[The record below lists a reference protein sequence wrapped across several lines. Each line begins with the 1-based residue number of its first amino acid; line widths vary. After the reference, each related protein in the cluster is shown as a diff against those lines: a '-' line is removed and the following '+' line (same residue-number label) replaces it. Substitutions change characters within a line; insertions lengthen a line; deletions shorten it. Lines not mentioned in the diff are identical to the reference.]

1 MSSGLDLNQFLT
13 NSSSGGGRGRGQW
26 LDDWGK
32 RNPPAIT
39 IWLHPAAKIYPVW
52 EHQFV
57 EVGEKKV
64 EGTDRKQP
72 CLRFPNYVG
81 PDRPEVYESQRFR
94 ENGLLRVLPHL
105 DPFIY
110 LREWLRWCV
119 EREVISKET
128 VVFEWVDYAR
138 NNAPIQWKAGRLA
151 GLVEKTNFDWSHTL
165 DAKLSFLFTVVDA
178 DALTAGAKL
187 TRETSLVGELTQK
200 VMKQQMEAKGVEA
213 GNPIL
218 NPYPIRWKYNPQEQ
232 VFGKKYDAFRFEQP
246 GYEYTPEVYD
256 VFNRE
261 FPEAEPYSK
270 PGDGDLVKVR
280 AAFEQA
286 QQITMPLDLI
296 FSLDLDTRRS
306 VLRGAGA
313 PAKGASHT
321 QSTRVDSHAQGNAVR
336 PPATPGAARPIPPP
350 PGMRSVEKPASSP
363 PVAPAPVA
371 SAGGRRRVAAPPPTP
386 PPVEMLPC
394 EKCSTQFPANAPKCP
409 HCGQLYEVDAGSAAT
424 PVQATS
430 AQPQHMDPVT
440 SNDGAGD
447 NYCAICGQQA
457 GFSKVGTS
465 DGPVEKCKNC
475 GAEKSDDIPFRAEP
489 RQFSSPLRMA

>member
-32 RNPPAIT
+32 RNPSAIT

-64 EGTDRKQP
+64 EGSERKQP

-94 ENGLLRVLPHL
+94 ENGVLKVLPNL

-119 EREVISKET
+119 EHDVLAKDT

-151 GLVEKTNFDWSHTL
+151 GLVEKTQYDWSHTL
-165 DAKLSFLFTVVDA
+165 DGKLNFIFTVVDA
-178 DALTAGAKL
+178 DALSAGAKI
-187 TRETSLVGELTQK
+187 TRETSLLGEKTQE

-218 NPYPIRWKYNPQEQ
+218 NPYPIRWKYNAQEQ
-232 VFGKKYDAFRFEQP
+232 VFNKKYGAFRYEQP
-246 GYEYTPEVYD
+246 GYEYNDAVYA
-256 VFNRE
+256 VFQQE
-261 FPEAEPYSK
+261 FPDAEPYSK

-286 QQITMPLDLI
+286 MQIALPLDLI
-296 FSLDLDTRRS
+296 FSPDLEARRS

-313 PAKGASHT
+313 PGKGAARP
-321 QSTRVDSHAQGNAVR
+321 QSTRVDNAGQGVPR

-350 PGMRSVEKPASSP
+350 PPSTRPVEKPAP
-363 PVAPAPVA
+363 AAPAPQA
-371 SAGGRRRVAAPPPTP
+371 AGGRRRVAAPPAPPAP
-386 PPVEMLPC
+386 PPVETLPC
-394 EKCSTQFPANAPKCP
+394 EKCNVPFPVNATKCP
-409 HCGQLYEVDAGSAAT
+409 HCGQLYEVEGAAA
-424 PVQATS
+424 PAQAQQAPPQQQATS
-430 AQPQHMDPVT
+430 EHPD
-440 SNDGAGD
+440 D
-447 NYCAICGQQA
+447 NGGSDSCAICGQSA
-457 GFSKVGTS
+457 GFSTVNTP
-465 DGPVEKCKNC
+465 DGPVQKCNNC
-475 GAEKSDDIPFRAEP
+475 KAEKSDDIPF
-489 RQFSSPLRMA
+489 